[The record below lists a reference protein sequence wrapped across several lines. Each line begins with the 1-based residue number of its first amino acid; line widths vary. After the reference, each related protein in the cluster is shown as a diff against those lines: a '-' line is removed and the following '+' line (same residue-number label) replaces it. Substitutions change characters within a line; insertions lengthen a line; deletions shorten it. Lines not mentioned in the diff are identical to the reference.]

1 MRKASDVT
9 KEYLERKELERQEPE
24 KYRGIRTGIADLD
37 EAVRGLHYGW
47 LVYFAAQRKVGK
59 TSTLVTLSKAFA
71 EQGLKFLRI
80 SLEEDEEQ
88 IIERQLSNEA
98 KVNRPLLRE
107 LEFSE
112 GQWKEV
118 LEAGVRISR
127 WEMFVDSEADTV
139 EKIRKLCELNDIHIV
154 LVDMIHLM
162 TDKGKFDGAT
172 QEVASISRKLKRL
185 STLKVNDEPI
195 LVIVAA
201 QLNDNNEYLQS
212 RGLGRDADLAV
223 KMYRE
228 LDATGAPIQNRVTV
242 EIADSRHSGYAK
254 FECYFDG
261 AQSLIGSLE
270 KPVSIKDL
278 I

>member
-9 KEYLERKELERQEPE
+9 KEYIKRKEIERQDPE
-24 KYRGIRTGIADLD
+24 KHRGIKTDLD
-37 EAVRGLHYGW
+37 NAIRGLHYGW

-59 TSTLVTLSKAFA
+59 TSTLVTLSKSFA
-71 EQGLKFLRI
+71 AQGLKFLRI

-112 GQWKEV
+112 EQWREV
-118 LEAGVRISR
+118 VQAGVRISA
-127 WEMFVDSEADTV
+127 WDMFVDSESDNV
-139 EKIRKLCELNDIHIV
+139 EKIQKLLEAGDIHIV
-154 LVDMIHLM
+154 MIDMIHLM
-162 TDKGKFDGAT
+162 SEKGKQDAT
-172 QEVASISRKLKRL
+172 QEVAAISRKLKRL
-185 STLKVNDEPI
+185 SALKVNGQPV

-223 KMYRE
+223 KMYKE
-228 LDATGAPIQNRVTV
+228 LDATGAPIENRVTV

-270 KPVSIKDL
+270 KPVNINDL

>member
-1 MRKASDVT
+1 MKRASDVV
-9 KEYLERKELERQEPE
+9 KEYLDRKEEERKDPE
-24 KYRGIRTGIADLD
+24 KHRGIKTGIVDLD
-37 EAVRGLHYGW
+37 KALRGLHYGW

-59 TSTLVTLSKAFA
+59 TSTLVTLSKSFA

-80 SLEEDEEQ
+80 SLEENEEQ
-88 IIERQLSNEA
+88 IIERQISNEA
-98 KVNRPLLRE
+98 RVNRPLLRE

-112 GQWKEV
+112 EQWKEAR
-118 LEAGVRISR
+118 EAGVRISK
-127 WEMFVDSEADTV
+127 WEMFVDSQADTV
-139 EKIRKLCELNDIHIV
+139 DLIEKLIEGTDIRIIM
-154 LVDMIHLM
+154 VDMIHLM
-162 TDKGKFDGAT
+162 SDRGRYDNSTA
-172 QEVASISRKLKRL
+172 EVAAISRKLKKLTRL
-185 STLKVNDEPI
+185 NNTPM

-212 RGLGRDADLAV
+212 RGLGRDADVAV

-228 LDATGAPIQNRVTV
+228 LDATGAPIENRVTV

-261 AQSLIGSLE
+261 AQSLIGSME
-270 KPVSIKDL
+270 QPVNINDL